1 MRYVRLLKE
10 LTREDLSLAGGK
22 GANLG
27 ELVLAGMKVPQ
38 GFVLTVEGYRR
49 CITNVHF
56 PKIDFNDLAA
66 LEDVT
71 SEIQMEIENAYLPD
85 EVTLEVLEA
94 YRRMGSP
101 KVAVRSSAT
110 AEDLPSASFA
120 GQQETYLNI
129 QGESAVLDAIKKCW
143 ASLWAP
149 RAVQYRLLR
158 GFGDSEVALAVVIQE
173 MAPHEV
179 SGVVFTV
186 NPLTN
191 DSSELIINAAHGV
204 GEALVQGEIVP
215 DQWLARRPDGAV
227 LKFTPA
233 PRKGQSL
240 SPFIRTGRSVR
251 GCLTSQQVRELAC
264 LCLQIEEHFNGVPQ
278 DIEWS
283 YGLGEFYL
291 LQSRPITTLVSG
303 GKI

>member
-1 MRYVRLLKE
+1 MKYIRLLQE
-10 LTREDLSLAGGK
+10 LKREDLSLAGGK

-27 ELVLAGMKVPQ
+27 ELVSAGMKVPQ

-49 CITNVHF
+49 CITNVHL
-56 PKIDFNDLAA
+56 PKMNVNDLPA

-71 SEIQMEIENAYLPD
+71 LKIRMEIENVNLPA
-85 EVTLEVLEA
+85 EVTKEVLEA

-110 AEDLPSASFA
+110 TEDLPSASFA

-129 QGESAVLDAIKKCW
+129 QGESAVLDTIKKCW

-149 RAVQYRLLR
+149 RAVQYRSFQ
-158 GFGDSEVALAVVIQE
+158 GFGESDEVALAVVIQE

-186 NPLTN
+186 NPLSN
-191 DSSELIINAAHGV
+191 DSDEITINAVHGV
-204 GEALVQGEIVP
+204 GETLVQGEIVP
-215 DQWLARRPDGAV
+215 DQWFARRPDGAV
-227 LKFTPA
+227 LKFIPA
-233 PRKGQSL
+233 PKKGQSL
-240 SPFIRTGRSVR
+240 SPFIRTQRPTR

-264 LCLQIEEHFNGVPQ
+264 LCLRIEEHFNGVPQ

-291 LQSRPITTLVSG
+291 LQSRPITTL
-303 GKI
+303 KDL

>member
-1 MRYVRLLKE
+1 MKYVRLLQE
-10 LTREDLSLAGGK
+10 LKREDLSLAGGK

-38 GFVLTVEGYRR
+38 GFVLTVEGYHR
-49 CITNVHF
+49 CITKVHLPKINVH
-56 PKIDFNDLAA
+56 DLQS

-71 SEIQMEIENAYLPD
+71 SKIQVEIENVDLPD
-85 EVTLEVLEA
+85 EVALEVLEA

-129 QGESAVLDAIKKCW
+129 QEESAVFTAIKKCW

-149 RAVQYRLLR
+149 RAVQYRSLQ
-158 GFGDSEVALAVVIQE
+158 GFGESEVALAVVIQE

-186 NPLTN
+186 NPLSI
-191 DSSELIINAAHGV
+191 DSSELIINAARGV

-233 PRKGQSL
+233 PKKGHSS
-240 SPFIRTGRSVR
+240 SPFILTQRPAR

-264 LCLQIEEHFNGVPQ
+264 LCFRIEEHFNGVPQ

-291 LQSRPITTLVSG
+291 LQSRPITTLND
-303 GKI
+303 